1 MLPDYFMQ
9 ITNNKPGYTTNPG
22 NIDPMYI
29 LRSRETPASLCLTGS
44 GSQKILILIKNQNTN
59 KKNDSCGKIST

>member
-22 NIDPMYI
+22 NIDMMYI
-29 LRSRETPASLCLTGS
+29 LQSQETPVSLCLTGS
-44 GSQKILILIKNQNTN
+44 GGQKIQILIKNQITN
-59 KKNDSCGKIST
+59 KKNDSCGKINT

>member
-9 ITNNKPGYTTNPG
+9 ITNNKPGYTTSPG
-22 NIDPMYI
+22 NIDLMYI
-29 LRSRETPASLCLTGS
+29 LRSQETPVSLCLTGS
-44 GSQKILILIKNQNTN
+44 GGQKIQILIKNQITN

>member
-22 NIDPMYI
+22 NIDLMYI
-29 LRSRETPASLCLTGS
+29 LRSQETPVSLCLTGS
-44 GSQKILILIKNQNTN
+44 GSQKIQILTKNQITN

>member
-22 NIDPMYI
+22 NIDLMYI
-29 LRSRETPASLCLTGS
+29 LRSQETPASLCLTGS
-44 GSQKILILIKNQNTN
+44 DRQKILILIKNQNTN
-59 KKNDSCGKIST
+59 KKNDPCAKIST